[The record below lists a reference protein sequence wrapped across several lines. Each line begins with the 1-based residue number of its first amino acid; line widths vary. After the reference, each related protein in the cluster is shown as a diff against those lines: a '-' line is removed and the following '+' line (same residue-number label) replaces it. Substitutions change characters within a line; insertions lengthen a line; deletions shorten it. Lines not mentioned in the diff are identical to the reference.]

1 MNNKDNELRARKD
14 FGVTESKKREY
25 PPLPE
30 KLTTTTVDAHCHLDI
45 EDEDIFM
52 SVEDSLAK
60 AKAVGITGIVQVGV
74 DVSSSKWAVKTAKE
88 FSQIHATVA
97 LHPNE
102 APVIALEKGESA
114 LDEAIAE
121 IAELAKEDV
130 VRAIGETGVDF
141 FRTSEEGR
149 AFQEKSF
156 RAHIQI
162 ANKLNKPVMVHDR
175 DAHQDAL
182 RILDDE
188 KAQQVIFHCFSGDK
202 EFAQE
207 LIKRGWYLSFAGTCT
222 FKNAQSLRDALQ
234 VTPLDNVLVETDAPF
249 LTPMPYRGYPNSS
262 YMIPLTLA
270 TMAQE
275 MNVDINTV
283 ADATRTNAEKLF
295 GKFE

>member
-74 DVSSSKWAVKTAKE
+74 DVPSSKWAVKTAKE

-102 APVIALEKGESA
+102 APVIALEKGERA

-175 DAHQDAL
+175 DAHLDAL

-207 LIKRGWYLSFAGTCT
+207 LVKRGWYLSFAGTCT

-234 VTPLDNVLVETDAPF
+234 VTPLENVLVETDAPF

-270 TMAQE
+270 TMAKE

>member
-1 MNNKDNELRARKD
+1 
-14 FGVTESKKREY
+14 VTESKKREY

-74 DVSSSKWAVKTAKE
+74 DVPSSRWAVKTAKE

-102 APVIALEKGESA
+102 APVIALEKGERA

-175 DAHQDAL
+175 DAHLDAL

-207 LIKRGWYLSFAGTCT
+207 LVKRGWYLSFAGTCT

-234 VTPLDNVLVETDAPF
+234 VTPLENVLVETDAPF

-270 TMAQE
+270 TMAKE

>member
-1 MNNKDNELRARKD
+1 MNNKDNELRARKE

-74 DVSSSKWAVKTAKE
+74 DVPSSKWAVKTAKE

-102 APVIALEKGESA
+102 APVIALEKGERA

-207 LIKRGWYLSFAGTCT
+207 LVKRGWYLSFAGTCT

>member
-74 DVSSSKWAVKTAKE
+74 DVASSKWAVKTAKE

-97 LHPNE
+97 LHPND
-102 APVIALEKGESA
+102 APLIALEKGESA

-130 VRAIGETGVDF
+130 VKAIGETGVDF
-141 FRTSEEGR
+141 YRTSEEGR
-149 AFQEKSF
+149 DFQEKSF

-175 DAHQDAL
+175 DAHLDAL

-188 KAQQVIFHCFSGDK
+188 KAQQVIFHCYSGDK

-207 LIKRGWYLSFAGTCT
+207 LVKRGWYLSFAGTCT
-222 FKNAQSLRDALQ
+222 FKNAQNLREALQ
-234 VTPLDNVLVETDAPF
+234 VTPLENVLVETDAPF

-270 TMAQE
+270 TMAKE

>member
-60 AKAVGITGIVQVGV
+60 AKTVGITGIVQVGV
-74 DVSSSKWAVKTAKE
+74 DVPSSRWAVKTAKE

-97 LHPNE
+97 LHPND

-149 AFQEKSF
+149 DFQEKSF

-175 DAHQDAL
+175 DAHLDAL

-188 KAQQVIFHCFSGDK
+188 KANQVIFHCYSGDK

-207 LIKRGWYLSFAGTCT
+207 LVKRGWYLSFAGTCT
-222 FKNAQSLRDALQ
+222 FKNAQNLRDALQ
-234 VTPLDNVLVETDAPF
+234 VTPLENILVETDAPF
-249 LTPMPYRGYPNSS
+249 LTPMPYRGYPNAS
-262 YMIPLTLA
+262 YLIPLTLA
-270 TMAQE
+270 TMAKE

-283 ADATRTNAEKLF
+283 ADATKTNAEKLF

>member
-30 KLTTTTVDAHCHLDI
+30 KLTTTTADAHCHLDI

-74 DVSSSKWAVKTAKE
+74 DVPSSKWAVKTAKE

-97 LHPNE
+97 LHPND
-102 APVIALEKGESA
+102 APLIALEKGESA

-175 DAHQDAL
+175 DAHLDAL

-207 LIKRGWYLSFAGTCT
+207 LVKRGWYLSFAGTCT

-234 VTPLDNVLVETDAPF
+234 VTPLENVLVETDAPF

-270 TMAQE
+270 TMAKE

-283 ADATRTNAEKLF
+283 AEATRKNAEKLF

>member
-74 DVSSSKWAVKTAKE
+74 DVPSSRWAVKTAKE

-97 LHPNE
+97 LHPND
-102 APVIALEKGESA
+102 APLIALEKGESA

-130 VRAIGETGVDF
+130 VKAIGETGVDF

-175 DAHQDAL
+175 DAHLDAL
-182 RILDDE
+182 RILDEE

-202 EFAQE
+202 EFAQA
-207 LIKRGWYLSFAGTCT
+207 LVKRGWYLSFAGTCT
-222 FKNAQSLRDALQ
+222 FKNAQNLRDALQ
-234 VTPLDNVLVETDAPF
+234 VTPLENVLVETDAPF

-270 TMAQE
+270 TMANE

-283 ADATRTNAEKLF
+283 ADDTRTNAEKLF

>member
-60 AKAVGITGIVQVGV
+60 AQAVGITGIVQVGV
-74 DVSSSKWAVKTAKE
+74 DVASSKWAVKTAQE

-102 APVIALEKGESA
+102 APVIALEKGERA

-175 DAHQDAL
+175 DAHLDAL

-188 KAQQVIFHCFSGDK
+188 KAQQVIFHCYSGDK

-207 LIKRGWYLSFAGTCT
+207 LVKRGWYLSFAGTCT

-234 VTPLDNVLVETDAPF
+234 VTPLENVLVETDAPF

-270 TMAQE
+270 TMAKE

>member
-30 KLTTTTVDAHCHLDI
+30 KLTTTTFDAHCHLDI

-74 DVSSSKWAVKTAKE
+74 DVPSSKWAIKTAQE

-121 IAELAKEDV
+121 IAELAKEEV
-130 VRAIGETGVDF
+130 VKAIGETGVDF
-141 FRTSEEGR
+141 YRTSEEGIE
-149 AFQEKSF
+149 FQEKSF

-175 DAHQDAL
+175 DAHLDAL

-188 KAQQVIFHCFSGDK
+188 KAQQVIFHCYSGDK

-207 LIKRGWYLSFAGTCT
+207 LVKRGWYLSFAGTCT
-222 FKNAQSLRDALQ
+222 FKNAQNLREALQ
-234 VTPLDNVLVETDAPF
+234 VTPLENVLVETDAPF

-270 TMAQE
+270 TMAKE

-283 ADATRTNAEKLF
+283 ADATRANAEKLF

>member
-30 KLTTTTVDAHCHLDI
+30 KLTTTTVDAHCQLDI

-74 DVSSSKWAVKTAKE
+74 DVPSSRWAVKTAKE

-102 APVIALEKGESA
+102 APVIALEKGERA

-162 ANKLNKPVMVHDR
+162 ANNLNKPVMVHDR
-175 DAHQDAL
+175 DAHLDAL

-207 LIKRGWYLSFAGTCT
+207 LVKRGWYLSFAGTCT

-234 VTPLDNVLVETDAPF
+234 VTPLENVLVETDAPF

-270 TMAQE
+270 TMAKE

-283 ADATRTNAEKLF
+283 ADATRKNAEKLF

>member
-74 DVSSSKWAVKTAKE
+74 DVPSSKWAIKTAQE

-130 VRAIGETGVDF
+130 VKAIGETGVDF
-141 FRTSEEGR
+141 YRTSEEGR
-149 AFQEKSF
+149 EFQEKSF

-175 DAHQDAL
+175 DAHLDAL

-188 KAQQVIFHCFSGDK
+188 KAQQVIFHCYSGDK

-207 LIKRGWYLSFAGTCT
+207 LVKRGWYLSFAGTCT
-222 FKNAQSLRDALQ
+222 FKNAQNLREALQ
-234 VTPLDNVLVETDAPF
+234 VTPLENVLVETDAPF

-270 TMAQE
+270 TMAKE

-283 ADATRTNAEKLF
+283 ADATRANAEKLF

>member
-74 DVSSSKWAVKTAKE
+74 DVPSSKWAIKTAQE

-121 IAELAKEDV
+121 IAELAKEEV
-130 VRAIGETGVDF
+130 VKAIGETGVDF
-141 FRTSEEGR
+141 YRTSEEGR
-149 AFQEKSF
+149 EFQEKSF

-175 DAHQDAL
+175 DAHLDAL

-188 KAQQVIFHCFSGDK
+188 KAQQVVFHCYSGDK

-207 LIKRGWYLSFAGTCT
+207 LVKRGWYLSFAGTCT
-222 FKNAQSLRDALQ
+222 FKNAQNLREALQ
-234 VTPLDNVLVETDAPF
+234 VTPLENVLVETDAPF

-270 TMAQE
+270 TMAKE

-283 ADATRTNAEKLF
+283 ADATRANAEKLF

>member
-14 FGVTESKKREY
+14 FGVTESKQREY

-60 AKAVGITGIVQVGV
+60 AKSVGITGIVQVGV
-74 DVSSSKWAVKTAKE
+74 DLPSSRWAIKTAKE

-97 LHPNE
+97 LHPNV
-102 APVIALEKGESA
+102 APVIGLEKGESA
-114 LDEAIAE
+114 LMEAIAE

-149 AFQEKSF
+149 AFQEQSF

-162 ANKLNKPVMVHDR
+162 ANNLNKPVMVHDR
-175 DAHQDAL
+175 DAHQAAL
-182 RILDDE
+182 RILDEE
-188 KAQQVIFHCFSGDK
+188 KAQQVIFHCYSGDK

-207 LIKRGWYLSFAGTCT
+207 LVKRGWYLSFAGTCT
-222 FKNAQSLRDALQ
+222 FKNAQNLRESLQ
-234 VTPLDNVLVETDAPF
+234 VTPLENVLVETDAPF

-262 YMIPLTLA
+262 YLIPLTLA
-270 TMAQE
+270 TMAKE

>member
-74 DVSSSKWAVKTAKE
+74 DVASSKWAVKTAKE

-97 LHPNE
+97 LHPND
-102 APVIALEKGESA
+102 APLIALEKGESA

-130 VRAIGETGVDF
+130 VKAIGETGVDF
-141 FRTSEEGR
+141 YRTSEEGR
-149 AFQEKSF
+149 DFQEKSF

-175 DAHQDAL
+175 DAHLDAL

-188 KAQQVIFHCFSGDK
+188 KAQQVIFHCYSGDK

-207 LIKRGWYLSFAGTCT
+207 LVKRGWYLSFAGTCT
-222 FKNAQSLRDALQ
+222 FKNAQNLREALQ
-234 VTPLDNVLVETDAPF
+234 VTPLENVFVETDAPF

-270 TMAQE
+270 TMAKE

>member
-74 DVSSSKWAVKTAKE
+74 DVPSSKWAVKTAKE

-141 FRTSEEGR
+141 FRTSQEGR

-175 DAHQDAL
+175 DAHLDAL
-182 RILDDE
+182 RILDEE

-207 LIKRGWYLSFAGTCT
+207 LVKRGWYLSFAGTCT

-234 VTPLDNVLVETDAPF
+234 VTPLENVLVETDAPF

-262 YMIPLTLA
+262 YMIPLTLV

>member
-74 DVSSSKWAVKTAKE
+74 DVPSSKWAIKTAQE

-130 VRAIGETGVDF
+130 VKAIGETGVDF
-141 FRTSEEGR
+141 YRTSEEGR
-149 AFQEKSF
+149 EFQEKSF

-175 DAHQDAL
+175 DAHLDAL
-182 RILDDE
+182 RILDNE
-188 KAQQVIFHCFSGDK
+188 KAQQVIFHCYSGDK

-207 LIKRGWYLSFAGTCT
+207 LVKRGWYLSFAGTCT
-222 FKNAQSLRDALQ
+222 FKNAQNLREALQ
-234 VTPLDNVLVETDAPF
+234 VTPLENVLVETDAPF

-270 TMAQE
+270 TMANE

>member
-14 FGVTESKKREY
+14 FGVTESKKRVY

-74 DVSSSKWAVKTAKE
+74 DVPSSKWAVKTAKE

-175 DAHQDAL
+175 DAHLDAL

-207 LIKRGWYLSFAGTCT
+207 LVKRGWYLSFAGTCT

-234 VTPLDNVLVETDAPF
+234 VTPLENVLVETDAPF

-270 TMAQE
+270 TMAKE

>member
-30 KLTTTTVDAHCHLDI
+30 KLTTTTFDAHCHLDI

-74 DVSSSKWAVKTAKE
+74 DVPSSKWAIKTAQE

-121 IAELAKEDV
+121 IAELAKEEV
-130 VRAIGETGVDF
+130 VKAIGETGVDF
-141 FRTSEEGR
+141 YRTSEEGR
-149 AFQEKSF
+149 EFQEKSF

-175 DAHQDAL
+175 DAHLDAL

-188 KAQQVIFHCFSGDK
+188 KAQQVIFHCYSGDK

-207 LIKRGWYLSFAGTCT
+207 LVKRGWYLSFAGTCT
-222 FKNAQSLRDALQ
+222 FKNAQNLREALQ
-234 VTPLDNVLVETDAPF
+234 VTPLENVLVETDAPF

-270 TMAQE
+270 TMANE

>member
-74 DVSSSKWAVKTAKE
+74 DVPSSRWAVKTAKE

-97 LHPNE
+97 LHPND
-102 APVIALEKGESA
+102 APVIALEKGERA

-175 DAHQDAL
+175 DAHLDAL

-207 LIKRGWYLSFAGTCT
+207 LVKRGWYLSFAGTCT

-234 VTPLDNVLVETDAPF
+234 VTPLENVLVETDAPF

-270 TMAQE
+270 TMAKE

>member
-74 DVSSSKWAVKTAKE
+74 DVASSKWAVKTAQE

-97 LHPNE
+97 LHPND
-102 APVIALEKGESA
+102 APVIALEKSESA

-130 VRAIGETGVDF
+130 VKAIGETGVDF
-141 FRTSEEGR
+141 FRTSEAGR
-149 AFQEKSF
+149 DFQEKSF

-175 DAHQDAL
+175 DAHLDAL

-188 KAQQVIFHCFSGDK
+188 KAQQVIFHCYSGDK
-202 EFAQE
+202 EFAKE
-207 LIKRGWYLSFAGTCT
+207 LVKRGWYLSFAGTCT
-222 FKNAQSLRDALQ
+222 FKNAQNLRDALQ
-234 VTPLDNVLVETDAPF
+234 ITPLENVLVETDAPF
-249 LTPMPYRGYPNSS
+249 LTPMPYRGYPNAS

-270 TMAQE
+270 TMAKE

>member
-1 MNNKDNELRARKD
+1 MNNKDNEVRARKD

-74 DVSSSKWAVKTAKE
+74 DVPSSKWAVKTAKE

-175 DAHQDAL
+175 DAHLDAL

-207 LIKRGWYLSFAGTCT
+207 LVKRGWYLSFAGTCT

>member
-74 DVSSSKWAVKTAKE
+74 DVPSSKWAIKTAQE

-121 IAELAKEDV
+121 IAELAKEEV
-130 VRAIGETGVDF
+130 VKAIGETGVDF
-141 FRTSEEGR
+141 YRTSEEGR
-149 AFQEKSF
+149 DFQEKSF

-175 DAHQDAL
+175 DAHLDAL

-188 KAQQVIFHCFSGDK
+188 KAQQVIFHCYSGDK

-207 LIKRGWYLSFAGTCT
+207 LVKRGWYLSFAGTCT
-222 FKNAQSLRDALQ
+222 FKNAQNLREALQ
-234 VTPLDNVLVETDAPF
+234 VTPLENVLVETDAPF

-270 TMAQE
+270 TMAKE

-283 ADATRTNAEKLF
+283 ADATRANAEKLF

>member
-74 DVSSSKWAVKTAKE
+74 DVPSSKWAVKTAKE

-175 DAHQDAL
+175 DAHLDAL

-207 LIKRGWYLSFAGTCT
+207 LVKRGWYLSFAGTCT

-234 VTPLDNVLVETDAPF
+234 VTPLENVLVETDAPF

>member
-74 DVSSSKWAVKTAKE
+74 DVPSSKWAVKTAKE

-102 APVIALEKGESA
+102 APVIALEKGERA

-175 DAHQDAL
+175 DAHLDAL

-207 LIKRGWYLSFAGTCT
+207 LVKRGWYLSFAGTCT

-234 VTPLDNVLVETDAPF
+234 VTPLENVLVETDAPF

>member
-45 EDEDIFM
+45 DDEDIFM

-74 DVSSSKWAVKTAKE
+74 DVASSKWAVKTAQE

-97 LHPNE
+97 LHPND
-102 APVIALEKGESA
+102 APVIALEKSESA

-130 VRAIGETGVDF
+130 VKAIGETGVDF
-141 FRTSEEGR
+141 FRTSQEGR
-149 AFQEKSF
+149 DFQEKSF

-175 DAHQDAL
+175 DAHLDAL

-188 KAQQVIFHCFSGDK
+188 KAQQVIFHCYSGDK
-202 EFAQE
+202 EFAKE
-207 LIKRGWYLSFAGTCT
+207 LVKRGWYLSFAGTCT
-222 FKNAQSLRDALQ
+222 FKNAQNLRDALQ
-234 VTPLDNVLVETDAPF
+234 ITPLENVLVETDAPF
-249 LTPMPYRGYPNSS
+249 LTPMPYRGYPNAS

-270 TMAQE
+270 TMAKE

>member
-97 LHPNE
+97 LHPND

-175 DAHQDAL
+175 DAHLDAL

-202 EFAQE
+202 AFAQE
-207 LIKRGWYLSFAGTCT
+207 LVKRGWYLSFAGTCT

-234 VTPLDNVLVETDAPF
+234 VTPLENVLVETDAPF

>member
-1 MNNKDNELRARKD
+1 
-14 FGVTESKKREY
+14 
-25 PPLPE
+25 
-30 KLTTTTVDAHCHLDI
+30 
-45 EDEDIFM
+45 M

-74 DVSSSKWAVKTAKE
+74 DVPSSRWAVKTAKE

-102 APVIALEKGESA
+102 APVIALEKGERA

-175 DAHQDAL
+175 DAHLDAL

-207 LIKRGWYLSFAGTCT
+207 LVKRGWYLSFAGTCT

-234 VTPLDNVLVETDAPF
+234 VTPLENVLVETDAPF

-270 TMAQE
+270 TMAKE

>member
-97 LHPNE
+97 LHPND

-130 VRAIGETGVDF
+130 VKAIGETGVDF
-141 FRTSEEGR
+141 YRTSEEGR
-149 AFQEKSF
+149 DFQEKSF

-207 LIKRGWYLSFAGTCT
+207 LVKRGWYLSFAGTCT

>member
-74 DVSSSKWAVKTAKE
+74 DVASSKWAVKTAKE

-97 LHPNE
+97 LHPND

-130 VRAIGETGVDF
+130 VKAIGETGVDF
-141 FRTSEEGR
+141 YRTSEEGR
-149 AFQEKSF
+149 EFQEKSF

-175 DAHQDAL
+175 DAHLDAL

-188 KAQQVIFHCFSGDK
+188 KAQQVIFHCYSGDK

-207 LIKRGWYLSFAGTCT
+207 LVKRGWYLSFAGTCT
-222 FKNAQSLRDALQ
+222 FKNAQNLRDALQ
-234 VTPLDNVLVETDAPF
+234 VTPLENVLVETDAPF
-249 LTPMPYRGYPNSS
+249 LTPMPYRGYPNAS

-270 TMAQE
+270 TMAKE

>member
-60 AKAVGITGIVQVGV
+60 AEAVGITGIVQVGV
-74 DVSSSKWAVKTAKE
+74 DVASSKWAVKTAQE

-130 VRAIGETGVDF
+130 VKAIGETGVDF
-141 FRTSEEGR
+141 YRTSEEGR

-175 DAHQDAL
+175 DAHLDAL

-188 KAQQVIFHCFSGDK
+188 KAQQVIFHCYSGDK

-207 LIKRGWYLSFAGTCT
+207 LVKRGWYLSFAGTCT
-222 FKNAQSLRDALQ
+222 FKNAQNLREALQ
-234 VTPLDNVLVETDAPF
+234 VTPLENVLVETDAPF

-270 TMAQE
+270 TMAKE

>member
-74 DVSSSKWAVKTAKE
+74 DVASSKWAVKTAQE

-97 LHPNE
+97 LHPND
-102 APVIALEKGESA
+102 APLIALENGESA

-130 VRAIGETGVDF
+130 VKAIGETGVDF
-141 FRTSEEGR
+141 YRTSEEGR
-149 AFQEKSF
+149 DFQEKSF

-175 DAHQDAL
+175 DAHLDAL

-188 KAQQVIFHCFSGDK
+188 KAQQVIFHCYSGDK

-207 LIKRGWYLSFAGTCT
+207 LVKRGWYLSFAGTCT
-222 FKNAQSLRDALQ
+222 FKNAQNLREALQ
-234 VTPLDNVLVETDAPF
+234 VTPLENVLVETDAPF

-270 TMAQE
+270 TMAKE

>member
-74 DVSSSKWAVKTAKE
+74 DVPSSKWAIKTAQE

-130 VRAIGETGVDF
+130 VKAIGETGVDF
-141 FRTSEEGR
+141 YRTSEEGIE
-149 AFQEKSF
+149 FQEKSF

-175 DAHQDAL
+175 DAHLDAL

-188 KAQQVIFHCFSGDK
+188 KAQQVIFHCYSGDK

-207 LIKRGWYLSFAGTCT
+207 LVKRGWYLSFAGTCT
-222 FKNAQSLRDALQ
+222 FKNAQNLREALQ
-234 VTPLDNVLVETDAPF
+234 VTPLENVLVETDAPF

-270 TMAQE
+270 TMANE

>member
-60 AKAVGITGIVQVGV
+60 AKAVGIAGIVQVGV
-74 DVSSSKWAVKTAKE
+74 DVPSSKWAIKTAQE

-175 DAHQDAL
+175 DAHLDAL

-207 LIKRGWYLSFAGTCT
+207 LVKRGWYLSFAGTCT

-234 VTPLDNVLVETDAPF
+234 VTPLENVLVETDAPF

-270 TMAQE
+270 TMAKE

>member
-74 DVSSSKWAVKTAKE
+74 DVPSSKWAVKTAKE

-102 APVIALEKGESA
+102 APVIALEKGERA

-175 DAHQDAL
+175 DAHLDAL

-188 KAQQVIFHCFSGDK
+188 KAQKVIFHCFSGDK

-207 LIKRGWYLSFAGTCT
+207 LVKRGWYLSFAGTCT

-234 VTPLDNVLVETDAPF
+234 VTPLENVLVETDAPF

>member
-97 LHPNE
+97 LHPND

-175 DAHQDAL
+175 DAHLDAL

-207 LIKRGWYLSFAGTCT
+207 LVKRGWYLSFAGTCT

-234 VTPLDNVLVETDAPF
+234 VTPLENVLVETDAPF